1 MMHQEFMQVAQG
13 SPEITMLANRQM
25 WPLLTETPL
34 IQANPSAALFP
45 DQQNFTFTM
54 EGCNM
59 TLSIRNTN
67 PKLEYGIFDP
77 DSMEDVQYGD
87 WIGGTGSKIDFNGL
101 NPNMTYAIRMRLAMP
116 PAGALNGPMLAGVAG
131 DPVDPSQEIHY
142 SEVLPLLSD
151 TDVAF
156 VAGFDNLTGCGSV
169 KIIPLPGCKYTI
181 VNTDDPKM
189 PPLNAMQRKIWG
201 IQVMGSDG
209 KMIEPDADGYW
220 SAPMGVEWLRMI
232 VPAGGVY
239 RFGGVNSEGTV
250 FVSRGV
256 AIVQSVDKNWS
267 VEYVKQPTRMTRRI
281 VVDPACRSSLYSA
294 RWGKF
299 AEKKQYRLPPGST
312 TTRLYIPLDF
322 ITTGHLGVS
331 AIPFPLDGSVEPP
344 M

>member
-1 MMHQEFMQVAQG
+1 MLYQEFMQATKGNSAIAALSDQ
-13 SPEITMLANRQM
+13 QM

-45 DQQNFTFTM
+45 DPQNIM
-54 EGCNM
+54 RVEDGNKVAIM
-59 TLSIRNTN
+59 IHNTN

-77 DSMEDVQYGD
+77 DSVEDKQYDG
-87 WIGGTGSKIDFNGL
+87 WIGGTGSTISFGNLD
-101 NPNMTYAIRMRLAMP
+101 PSMTYAIRMRLVMP
-116 PAGALNGPMLAGVAG
+116 PEGYPIGLMLAGTN

-169 KIIPLPGCKYTI
+169 KIIPLPGCRYTI

-189 PPLNAMQRKIWG
+189 PPLNAMQRAIWG
-201 IQVMGSDG
+201 IKVFGSDG
-209 KMIEPDADGYW
+209 KAIEPDEDNYW
-220 SAPMGVEWLRMI
+220 TVPMGLEWITMI

-239 RFGGVNSEGTV
+239 RFGGINSEGTV
-250 FVSRGV
+250 FLSRGV
-256 AIVQSVDKNWS
+256 AIIQSVDKNWS
-267 VEYVKQPTRMTRRI
+267 VEYVQQPTRLTRRI
-281 VVDPACRSSLYSA
+281 VIDPACRSSFYSA

-299 AEKKQYRLPPGST
+299 AEKRQYRLPPGSPT
-312 TTRLYIPLDF
+312 TKLYIPLDF

-331 AIPFPLDGSVEPP
+331 ALPFPLDGSVEPP